1 MKRQAI
7 AGAIGAALSALPLA
21 LLCGLVYRFPVP
33 MSGYARGP
41 DALEGVLLA
50 ALFYGVLLGGFP
62 FLAVCGAGA
71 GAAVA
76 WWRTRREERAVSP
89 VRDVV
94 RGLAT
99 GACVA
104 AAAVLLLANLDYLIG
119 SW

>member
-1 MKRQAI
+1 ML
-7 AGAIGAALSALPLA
+7 GAVPLA
-21 LLCGLVYRFPVP
+21 VLCGLVYRFPVP
-33 MSGYARGP
+33 MSGYASGA
-41 DALEGVLLA
+41 DALEGILFA

-76 WWRTRREERAVSP
+76 WWRTRKGEAAVLP
-89 VRDVV
+89 GGDVA
-94 RGLAT
+94 RGLAV
-99 GACVA
+99 GVCVA